1 MSSYAGQGMDAKPRL
16 LVVKGSFSV
25 MGGAERDILRNLPF
39 LKQLFTIQ
47 VATLDVVSELELLC
61 QELKFPLLKPN
72 RHWEAPKD
80 PLSII
85 RDSATDSSL
94 KFWKE
99 IEGLDEAILESDM
112 IHIISGD
119 GSLSIIDL
127 IPKSIPI
134 HLHLLEPHR
143 GLHEDVLHRKIN
155 GKPKRNLTLTK
166 ALLSKARKRDIS
178 MIKKLSSREKS
189 SISGNSKYTV
199 SRIKEIYD
207 IEAGLLWPSISFD
220 EFSSEPQNDEK
231 ESFDEISKPYIV
243 NIGRASWAKGT
254 WETISMLENTGLS
267 MAHVGGGSSEE
278 INQLISHAKSCNVT
292 VWFAPRLT
300 QNELSGLL
308 RGARASVSMAHGE
321 PFGLTPIEAFSIGIP
336 ALFVNE
342 GGFTDTI
349 TDSENGR
356 LIDRSD
362 TKEWVHALEQSSDIK
377 IRKKWAESGKERIKS
392 LNLTCDMHAD
402 RIFQIF
408 EKF

>member
-1 MSSYAGQGMDAKPRL
+1 MSSYAGQGMDDKPRL
-16 LVVKGSFSV
+16 LVVKGSFSA
-25 MGGAERDILRNLPF
+25 MGGAERDILRNLPY
-39 LKQLFTIQ
+39 LKKLFSIR
-47 VATLDVVSELELLC
+47 VATLDAVSELELLC
-61 QELKFPLLKPN
+61 QELKSPLLKPDKS
-72 RHWEAPKD
+72 WEIPKD
-80 PLSII
+80 SLSII

-99 IEGLDEAILESDM
+99 IEGLEESILESDM

-119 GSLSIIDL
+119 GSLSFIDL
-127 IPKSIPI
+127 IPKSIPV

-143 GLHEDVLHRKIN
+143 GLHEDVLHKKIN

-166 ALLSKARKRDIS
+166 TMLSKARKRDIS
-178 MIKKLSSREKS
+178 MIKKLSSRENS

-199 SRIKEIYD
+199 SRIKKIYD
-207 IEAGLLWPSISFD
+207 IDAGLLWPSISFE
-220 EFSSEPQNDEK
+220 EFPSEPQDDEK
-231 ESFDEISKPYIV
+231 ENFNEISKPYIV

-254 WETISMLENTGLS
+254 WETISMLEHTDLS
-267 MAHVGGGSSEE
+267 MAHVGGGNSED
-278 INQLISHAKSCNVT
+278 INKLISHAESCNVK

-321 PFGLTPIEAFSIGIP
+321 PFGLTPIEAFSIGTP

-349 TDSENGR
+349 IDKENGR

-362 TKEWVHALEQSSDIK
+362 TKEWAHALEQSNDIK
-377 IRKKWAESGKERIKS
+377 IRKKWSESGKDRIES
-392 LNLTCDMHAD
+392 LNLTCDMHAK

-408 EKF
+408 DNF

>member
-1 MSSYAGQGMDAKPRL
+1 MMPRARSQDAR
-16 LVVKGSFSV
+16 
-25 MGGAERDILRNLPF
+25 
-39 LKQLFTIQ
+39 
-47 VATLDVVSELELLC
+47 
-61 QELKFPLLKPN
+61 
-72 RHWEAPKD
+72 
-80 PLSII
+80 
-85 RDSATDSSL
+85 
-94 KFWKE
+94 
-99 IEGLDEAILESDM
+99 
-112 IHIISGD
+112 
-119 GSLSIIDL
+119 
-127 IPKSIPI
+127 
-134 HLHLLEPHR
+134 
-143 GLHEDVLHRKIN
+143 
-155 GKPKRNLTLTK
+155 
-166 ALLSKARKRDIS
+166 
-178 MIKKLSSREKS
+178 
-189 SISGNSKYTV
+189 
-199 SRIKEIYD
+199 
-207 IEAGLLWPSISFD
+207 
-220 EFSSEPQNDEK
+220 
-231 ESFDEISKPYIV
+231 
-243 NIGRASWAKGT
+243 
-254 WETISMLENTGLS
+254 
-267 MAHVGGGSSEE
+267 GGGSSEE